1 MFRWATVTA
10 LFFGL
15 GVIVLNTVNK
25 STYQKAAAT
34 DGLVFI
40 SATEDLVA
48 QVGKTKQILWMGI
61 INPKLMHQPQ

>member
-1 MFRWATVTA
+1 MFRWAAVTA

-34 DGLVFI
+34 DEMVFI
-40 SATEDLVA
+40 STTEDLVT
-48 QVGKTKQILWMGI
+48 QVGENKTNLVEGK
-61 INPKLMHQPQ
+61 